1 MALKSTVFKA
11 ELQLADL
18 DRGHFGDYSLTL
30 ARHPSETDLRM
41 MVRLLAFALHAGEDL
56 RFGKGLSTDDEPA
69 LWEIDPAGVIRC
81 WIEVGQPDEDRVR
94 KAASRAERVVVL
106 AYGDKAVDVWWQQNR
121 DKFARFGKLTV
132 LRIGSDEGEAL
143 AALAERSMKLS
154 CTVQEGRVY
163 LEPWCGIVPVPW
175 SMVSCSSPST
185 GLMTPHAAG
194 KRAYRNPWNS
204 EPRVRS
210 PWICCC
216 ACGARACT
224 TVMSCSMPVTAICRG
239 C

>member
-41 MVRLLAFALHAGEDL
+41 MVRLLAFALHAGEEL

-163 LEPWCGIVPVPW
+163 LEDCELLPQVLQAP
-175 SMVSCSSPST
+175 
-185 GLMTPHAAG
+185 AA
-194 KRAYRNPWNS
+194 
-204 EPRVRS
+204 
-210 PWICCC
+210 
-216 ACGARACT
+216 
-224 TVMSCSMPVTAICRG
+224 
-239 C
+239 